1 MLLNLTTWS
10 DNMPTCPIC
19 SSVRRIITLRYY
31 SKYDSYDCGCGYSI
45 TTLGLK
51 EVEKKLPITT

>member
-1 MLLNLTTWS
+1 MNLNSRS
-10 DNMPTCPIC
+10 DTMPTCPIC

-45 TTLGLK
+45 TTIGLR
-51 EVEKKLPITT
+51 EVDKKLPLIT